1 MSHTWPA
8 EEGKKSGGL
17 DKTSDSQNYD
27 DESPNLRSQCP
38 KLPNYP
44 TVFPSFSISDKVILK
59 KQYYTI
65 LSF

>member
-17 DKTSDSQNYD
+17 DKTSDSQNYG

-44 TVFPSFSISDKVILK
+44 TIFPSFSISDKMI
-59 KQYYTI
+59 
-65 LSF
+65 